1 MMSVLQYADDIN
13 RTVDEVLKKCQ
24 ELGIAVSNSEDILD
38 EEAIIELDN
47 AFNNEIDEDEHLDDI
62 VESIMET
69 EQIKIDDSVK
79 KEKLKKKSNI
89 SNTSNKKKEFAI
101 KKKAMYKNKEKL
113 QTNFPINNDQV
124 ILYKEGMSIKQLE
137 LLLILIRVSQ
147 PMCLVEETL
156 RLGQ

>member
-13 RTVDEVLKKCQ
+13 RTIDEVLKKCQ

-47 AFNNEIDEDEHLDDI
+47 AFNNEIDEDEHLDHI

-113 QTNFPINNDQV
+113 QTN
-124 ILYKEGMSIKQLE
+124 KE
-137 LLLILIRVSQ
+137 
-147 PMCLVEETL
+147 TD
-156 RLGQ
+156 